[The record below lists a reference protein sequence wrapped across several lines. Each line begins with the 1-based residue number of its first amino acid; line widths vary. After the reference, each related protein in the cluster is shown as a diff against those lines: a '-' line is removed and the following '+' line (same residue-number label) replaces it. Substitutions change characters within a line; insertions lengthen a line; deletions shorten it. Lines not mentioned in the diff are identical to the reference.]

1 MLSVKRCPVTIAKN
15 PLPCHV
21 LINGVVVMANVRKAL
36 VIVIVGGAAIIAKIS
51 NASTIVMVQSMVN
64 VLLVSANAKTTG

>member
-1 MLSVKRCPVTIAKN
+1 MLSVKRCLVTIVKN
-15 PLPCHV
+15 LLPCHV
-21 LINGVVVMANVRKAL
+21 LINSVVVMANVRKAL